1 MLTAPPD
8 ILQLLRQRGRV
19 PDAAALDSLM
29 RGVVA
34 APEGLSGPEWV
45 ELFHPQPD
53 AELTNALTAWR
64 AELAKADDGLES
76 SPAPEER
83 LADLRAE
90 LKRRGLAGFV
100 VPRADEHQGEYVPR
114 RSQRLAWLTGFRGSA
129 GLAIVLADTAAI
141 FVDGRYTLAVR
152 AQVDTDAF
160 VPLQIPEESPE
171 AWIAANLPKGGRL
184 GFDPWL
190 QTVDGHERFARAAT
204 LAGGSFVAVEQN
216 PIDAVWRDRPAP
228 PLAPVLPHPVEFAG
242 ETSEQRRRRI
252 AEIVAARGADVAF
265 LTAPDSIAWLLNVR
279 GGDVPR
285 TPFALG
291 FALLHTDGHVD
302 LYMDRRKI
310 PDRTV
315 AWLGNAV
322 TLAPP
327 DELGAAID
335 ALGALGKRVLIETST
350 APFWAATRLQAS
362 GVAIVRDADPV
373 ALPKACKN
381 AVELEGIRVAHR
393 RDGAAVSR
401 FLAWLASS
409 SPSGALRE
417 IEVSDRLQA
426 MRQETGKLRD
436 LSFDTISGA
445 GPNGAIVHY
454 HASKATERTLEPASL
469 YLVDSGGQY
478 RDGTTDITRTVAI
491 GTPSAEMKDRFTR
504 VLKGHIALATARF
517 PAGTT
522 GSQLD
527 ALARYALWQVG
538 LDYDHGTGHGVGAYL
553 SVHEGP
559 HRISKVAN
567 SVALQPGMIVSNE
580 PGYYKTG
587 AYGIRIEN
595 LVAVKEAQ
603 IKGADR
609 RYLEFETLTLAP
621 IDRNCI
627 DVGLLTEAEKA
638 WLDAY
643 HLRVREVVAPEV
655 DDATRAWLNEA
666 TRPVS
671 A

>member
-1 MLTAPPD
+1 MTTPPD
-8 ILQLLRQRGRV
+8 DVLQLLRQRGRS
-19 PDAAALDSLM
+19 PDPAALNALM

-34 APEGLSGPEWV
+34 APEGLAGPEWI
-45 ELFHPQPD
+45 ELFDPRPD
-53 AELTNALTAWR
+53 AELTKALTAWR
-64 AELAKADDGLES
+64 AELSKDDDGLEA

-90 LKRRGLAGFV
+90 LKRRGLDGFV

-114 RSQRLAWLTGFRGSA
+114 RSQRLAWLTGFKGSA
-129 GLAIVLADTAAI
+129 GLAIVLGDTAAI

-152 AQVDTDAF
+152 AQVDTEAF
-160 VPLQIPEESPE
+160 VPLQVPEESPE
-171 AWIAANLPKGGRL
+171 AWISANLPKGGRL

-190 QTVDGHERFARAAT
+190 QTVDGHDRFARAAER
-204 LAGGSFVAVEQN
+204 AGGSFVPVEHN
-216 PIDAVWRDRPAP
+216 PIDAVWRDRPAA

-252 AEIVAARGADVAF
+252 ADIVTARGADVAF

-327 DELGAAID
+327 EELGAAID
-335 ALGALGKRVLIETST
+335 TLGALNKRVLVETST
-350 APFWAATRLQAS
+350 APFWAATRLQAA
-362 GVAIVRDADPV
+362 GVTIVRDADPV

-409 SPSGALRE
+409 SGSGTLRE

-454 HASKATERTLEPASL
+454 HASKATERTLEPGSL

-491 GTPSAEMKDRFTR
+491 GTPSPEMKDRFTR

-527 ALARYALWQVG
+527 ALARYSLWQVG

-567 SVALQPGMIVSNE
+567 NVALQPGMIVSNE

-595 LVAVKEAQ
+595 LVAVKEAEIQ
-603 IKGADR
+603 GADR

-621 IDRNCI
+621 IDLNAI
-627 DVGLLTEAEKA
+627 DAGLLTEAEKT
-638 WLDAY
+638 WLNAY
-643 HLRVREVVAPEV
+643 HARVREVVAPQV
-655 DDATRAWLNEA
+655 DDATRLWLNEA
-666 TRPVS
+666 MRPL
-671 A
+671 